1 MEASPCEASP
11 SKKLVL
17 LPPDSPEAAR
27 AYRYFRQQGFLP
39 AEKDSFPVYKQ
50 YERSSG
56 LQEMSAAI
64 IASWSFVY
72 HGLYKIIAG
81 YLCGVYFYEGKPV
94 YFTVH
99 RPTEKSACS
108 LNQIIDS
115 LYRFSREAGLPFL
128 QIKFIDE
135 AYLGEYQNVPGY
147 RVNTERRDSDDEY
160 VYRVQDLL
168 ELSGPVNFYK
178 RKRLKRC
185 FDRDDISLCPMT
197 NENVH
202 LCMEIEEEWCRG
214 KDCTYCASFGGCEK
228 KALEIMIGLFDDQ
241 IHKGLFLFQ
250 GGNLHPTGSVEEQ
263 DDKPAGYIIC
273 EKVSENLSQLYF
285 GKAIMEGHFV
295 YLIYMMFKT
304 CFPEVEYM
312 NLNEDM
318 GSPGLRLFKSH
329 LSAHELWP
337 KYICTYTKDEGV
349 GGH

>member
-1 MEASPCEASP
+1 MNCITCCAEKREDSLSEASP
-11 SKKLVL
+11 SEKLVL
-17 LPPDSPEAAR
+17 LPPDSPEAVR
-27 AYRYFRQQGFLP
+27 AYRYFRQQGFCP
-39 AEKDSFPVYKQ
+39 ADRDSFPVYKQ
-50 YERSSG
+50 YEQASG

-81 YLCGVYFYEGKPV
+81 YLCGVYFYEGKPI
-94 YFTVH
+94 YFTIH
-99 RPTEKSACS
+99 RPREDSACS
-108 LNQIIDS
+108 LNQIIDM

-135 AYLGEYQNVPGY
+135 AYLGEYQDVSGY
-147 RVNTERRDSDDEY
+147 RINTERRDSDDEY

-185 FDRDDISLCPMT
+185 TDRADISLRPMT

-202 LCMEIEEEWCRG
+202 ICMEVEEEWCRG

-228 KALEIMIGLFDDQ
+228 RALEIMIDLFDDQ
-241 IHKGLFLFQ
+241 IHKGLFLYQ
-250 GGNLHPTGSVEEQ
+250 N
-263 DDKPAGYIIC
+263 DKPAGYIIS
-273 EKVSENLSQLYF
+273 EKISDKLAFLYF
-285 GKAIMEGHFV
+285 GKANMEGHFV
-295 YLIYMMFKT
+295 YLIYMLFKT

-329 LSAHELWP
+329 LSAYELWP
-337 KYICTYTKDEGV
+337 KYICTYTKANEGV
-349 GGH
+349 GGQ

>member
-1 MEASPCEASP
+1 MNCVTCCAEQKELSLSEASP
-11 SKKLVL
+11 SGKLVL

-27 AYRYFRQQGFLP
+27 AYRYFRQQGFCP
-39 AEKDSFPVYKQ
+39 ADRDSFPVYKQ
-50 YERSSG
+50 YEQASG

-94 YFTVH
+94 YFTIH
-99 RPTEKSACS
+99 RPSEEPACS
-108 LNQIIDS
+108 LNQIIDM

-135 AYLGEYQNVPGY
+135 AYLGEYQGAKGY

-185 FDRDDISLCPMT
+185 TDRADISLQPMT

-202 LCMEIEEEWCRG
+202 ICMEIEEEWCRG

-228 KALEIMIGLFDDQ
+228 KALEIMIDLFDDHV
-241 IHKGLFLFQ
+241 HKGLFLF
-250 GGNLHPTGSVEEQ
+250 Q

-273 EKVSENLSQLYF
+273 EKISDKLAFLYF
-285 GKAIMEGHFV
+285 GKANMEGYFV
-295 YLIYMMFKT
+295 YLIYTMFKT
-304 CFPEVEYM
+304 CLPDVEYM

-329 LSAHELWP
+329 LSAYELWP
-337 KYICTYTKDEGV
+337 KYICTYTKEEGD
-349 GGH
+349 GGQ

>member
-1 MEASPCEASP
+1 MNCVTCCAEKREDSLSEASP
-11 SKKLVL
+11 SEKLVL

-27 AYRYFRQQGFLP
+27 AYRYFRQQGFCP
-39 AEKDSFPVYKQ
+39 ANRDSFPVYKQ
-50 YERSSG
+50 YAQSSG

-81 YLCGVYFYEGKPV
+81 YLCGVYFYDGKPI
-94 YFTVH
+94 YFTIH
-99 RPTEKSACS
+99 RPTEKPACS
-108 LNQIIDS
+108 LNQIIDR
-115 LYRFSREAGLPFL
+115 LYGLSREAGLPFL

-168 ELSGPVNFYK
+168 ELSGSVNFYK

-185 FDRDDISLCPMT
+185 TDRDDIALRPMT

-202 LCMEIEEEWCRG
+202 VCMEIEENWCRG

-228 KALEIMIGLFDDQ
+228 KALKTMIDLFDDR
-241 IHKGLFLFQ
+241 IHKGLFLYQ
-250 GGNLHPTGSVEEQ
+250 N
-263 DDKPAGYIIC
+263 DKPVGYIIC
-273 EKVSENLSQLYF
+273 EKISDKLAFLYF
-285 GKAIMEGHFV
+285 GKANMEGYFV

-304 CFPEVEYM
+304 CLPEVEYM

-329 LSAHELWP
+329 LSSYELWP
-337 KYICTYTKDEGV
+337 KYVCTYTKDEGA

>member
-1 MEASPCEASP
+1 MNCVTCCAEKRELSLSKASP
-11 SKKLVL
+11 SEKLVL

-27 AYRYFRQQGFLP
+27 AYRYFRQQGFCP
-39 AEKDSFPVYKQ
+39 ADRDAYPVYKQ
-50 YERSSG
+50 YAHSSG

-94 YFTVH
+94 YFTIH
-99 RPTEKSACS
+99 RPSEESACS
-108 LNQIIDS
+108 LNQIIDR

-135 AYLGEYQNVPGY
+135 ACLGEYQNVPGY
-147 RVNTERRDSDDEY
+147 RVSAERRDSDDEY

-185 FDRDDISLCPMT
+185 TDRADISLRPMT

-202 LCMEIEEEWCRG
+202 ICMEIEEEWCRG
-214 KDCTYCASFGGCEK
+214 KDCAYCASFGGCEK
-228 KALEIMIGLFDDQ
+228 KALEIMIDLFDDQ
-241 IHKGLFLFQ
+241 VHKGLFLF
-250 GGNLHPTGSVEEQ
+250 Q

-273 EKVSENLSQLYF
+273 EKISEKLAFLYF
-285 GKAIMEGHFV
+285 GKANMEGYFV
-295 YLIYMMFKT
+295 YLIYMLFKT
-304 CFPEVEYM
+304 CFPDVEYM

-329 LSAHELWP
+329 LSAYELWP

-349 GGH
+349 GGQ